1 MWHKWKKAGPY
12 IVLSASSILI
22 ILNLY
27 QGIMNGFGF
36 SPITGI
42 LGQTCIVIA
51 MVLTLRK
58 KKDQYSEL

>member
-1 MWHKWKKAGPY
+1 MWQKWTKAGPY
-12 IVLSASSILI
+12 IVITVSTILI
-22 ILNLY
+22 IFNIY
-27 QGIMNGFGF
+27 QGIVNGFGF

-58 KKDQYSEL
+58 KKDQYSDL